1 MTASTSTNPGAA
13 SESSSPS
20 GEALSAETLTG
31 EAPAL
36 RIEHLSKNF
45 AGTRAL
51 NDVSLTVRPGTVHA
65 LLGGNGS
72 GKSTTIKIL
81 AGVYTADAGELEVL
95 GRELDL
101 SSYSPA
107 TAQDAGLRFV
117 HQDLGLFDE
126 LSIEENFALANG
138 YPRRGGRIDWRG
150 LRSRV
155 AELLAEYELDVDPR
169 TPVGRLR
176 PSDQTMVAI
185 ARALQDQGEGAQRIL
200 VLDEPTARLAA
211 HESELL
217 LERVRRRA
225 ELGQTVIIVS
235 HRLRE
240 VLAVSHDFTIYRDG
254 RVAGAIVDRT
264 PSEDELIEIMAGGLV
279 KALRP
284 TGDAAHA
291 EREAVFTV
299 AGLRGGPIRGIDFT
313 AHRGEILGL
322 TGLVGSGRSSVLKM
336 LFGEHQPSGGEM
348 RFEGAPYAP
357 RSIGEAMASG
367 FALVPEDRG
376 AEAAFPDLSVAENVA
391 VATYQENWRSGV
403 MPRGRERDTAEAL
416 IGSFGVKVA
425 GPDALFSSMSGGNQQ
440 KVVLARWMQRKPKLL
455 LLDEPTQGVD
465 VMSRADIY
473 DIIRRAAADGCTVIV
488 ASSDLSEIHALC
500 DRALVLSRG
509 IITDEVIAGDL
520 DVDELTS
527 LVLREKTTQDG
538 ASAHDAAS
546 VHHATTETQQ

>member
-1 MTASTSTNPGAA
+1 MTEAPTSTPEATSDG
-13 SESSSPS
+13 SSPRG
-20 GEALSAETLTG
+20 GE
-31 EAPAL
+31 PAL
-36 RIEHLSKNF
+36 RIERLSKSF

-51 NDVSLTVRPGTVHA
+51 NNVSLTVRPGTVHA

-81 AGVYTADAGELEVL
+81 AGVYSADQGELEVL
-95 GRELDL
+95 GRRFDL
-101 SSYSPA
+101 QSYSPA
-107 TAQDAGLRFV
+107 TAQEAGLRFV

-126 LSIEENFALANG
+126 LSIEENFALGSG
-138 YPRRGGRIDWRG
+138 YPRRGGGIDWRG
-150 LRSRV
+150 LRRHV
-155 AELLAEYELDVDPR
+155 AELLAEYELAIDPQM
-169 TPVGRLR
+169 PVGRLR

-185 ARALQDQGEGAQRIL
+185 ARALQDQSGGSRRVL

-240 VLAVSHDFTIYRDG
+240 VIAVADDFTVYRDG
-254 RVAGAIVDRT
+254 RVAGTIEGRT
-264 PSEDELIEIMAGGLV
+264 PSEDELIEVMAGGLV

-284 TGDAAHA
+284 TGEAAHA
-291 EREAVFTV
+291 EREPVFSV
-299 AGLRGGPIRGIDFT
+299 SGLTGGPVRGIDFT
-313 AHRGEILGL
+313 VHRGEILGL
-322 TGLVGSGRSSVLKM
+322 TGLVGSGRSSVLKI
-336 LFGEHQPSGGEM
+336 LFGEHRPASGTME
-348 RFEGAPYAP
+348 FEGEPFAP
-357 RSIGEAMASG
+357 RDIGEAMAAG
-367 FALVPEDRG
+367 VALVPEDRG
-376 AEAAFPDLSVAENVA
+376 AEAAFPELSVSENIA
-391 VATYQENWRSGV
+391 VATYKENWTGGV
-403 MPRGRERDTAEAL
+403 MPRGRERRTATGL
-416 IGSFGVKVA
+416 IESFGVKVA

-440 KVVLARWMQRKPKLL
+440 KVVLSRWMQRAPKLL

-473 DIIRRAAADGCTVIV
+473 DIIRRAAAEGCTVIV

-509 IITDEVIAGDL
+509 RISDEVIAGDL

-527 LVLREKTTQDG
+527 LVLREKTIPD
-538 ASAHDAAS
+538 
-546 VHHATTETQQ
+546 ATTEAQQ